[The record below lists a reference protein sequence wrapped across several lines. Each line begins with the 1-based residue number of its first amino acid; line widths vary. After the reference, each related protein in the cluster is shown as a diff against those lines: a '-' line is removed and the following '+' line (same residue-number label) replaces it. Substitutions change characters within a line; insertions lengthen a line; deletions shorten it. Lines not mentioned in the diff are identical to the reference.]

1 VIASFLEHFSAL
13 EDPRYEGFVT
23 YPLPEILAGALVGTL
38 CGGEDW
44 EEIVLFC
51 EEKLNVLRQ
60 FLPYENGIASAKTF
74 CRVFELLNSQA
85 FAACFATW
93 VESLTGPVKG
103 VVAIDGKTMR
113 GARQDNPTAKALHV
127 LSAYAHE
134 AGLVIGQRC
143 VDGKSNEITALP
155 HLVETLAIEEGTIV
169 TIDAM
174 GTQKAVAQA
183 ILNKNADYVL
193 ALKGNQS
200 TLHDDVRLFFADN
213 KLAALCDVYT
223 ATDFGHGRIEER
235 TCRTTDDIAWL
246 KERHPGWQG
255 LHSIAALTS
264 RRTDKKTG
272 KTTSETRFYIS
283 SLEARAGQILAATRA
298 HWSVENNLH
307 WMLDVIFRE
316 DFCQTRK
323 KHAALNLGT
332 TRKLA
337 LSLLKRHSSRMPIK
351 RKIKKA
357 SCNNGFLFSIL
368 R

>member
-1 VIASFLEHFSAL
+1 MISSFLEHFSEL

-23 YPLPEILAGALVGTL
+23 YPLPEILLGALVGTI

-51 EEKLNVLRQ
+51 EEKLEVLVQ

-74 CRVFELLNSQA
+74 WRIFELIDSQA
-85 FAACFATW
+85 FAACFAAW
-93 VESLTGPVKG
+93 VDSLIGTVKG

-113 GARQDNPTAKALHV
+113 GARQGGGNEKALHV

-143 VDGKSNEITALP
+143 VDGKSNEIKAIPQL
-155 HLVETLAIEEGTIV
+155 LETLTIEGTIV

-183 ILNKNADYVL
+183 ILNRKADYLL

-200 TLHDDVRLFFADN
+200 TLHDDVRVFFADQ
-213 KLAALCDVYT
+213 KLAETCDLFMT
-223 ATDFGHGRIEER
+223 TDDGHGRVEER
-235 TCRTTDDIAWL
+235 TCRATEDIAWL
-246 KERHPGWQG
+246 KERHPDWKG
-255 LHSIAALTS
+255 LRSIAAITS
-264 RRTDKKTG
+264 TRTDKKTG
-272 KTTSETRFYIS
+272 KTTTETRFYIS
-283 SLEARAGQILAATRA
+283 SLPAEANQILVATRA
-298 HWSVENNLH
+298 HWSIENNLH

-316 DFCQTRK
+316 DLCQTRK
-323 KHAALNLGT
+323 IHAALNLGT
-332 TRKLA
+332 VRKMA
-337 LSLLKRHSSRMPIK
+337 LGLLKRQSTRLPIK

-357 SCNNGFLFSIL
+357 SCNNGFLLSVL